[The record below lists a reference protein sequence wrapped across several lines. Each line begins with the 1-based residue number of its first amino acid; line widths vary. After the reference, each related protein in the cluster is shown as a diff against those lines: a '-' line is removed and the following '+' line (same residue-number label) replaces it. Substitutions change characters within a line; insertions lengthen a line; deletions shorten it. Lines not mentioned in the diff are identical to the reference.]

1 MAWKRSRVRIPYAP
15 PFSCYN
21 VDTMQE
27 GFPRDENVDLPW
39 TESDLTSEEDVAID
53 TLTADQ
59 PEKVQQIL
67 AARAEQLS
75 HDS

>member
-1 MAWKRSRVRIPYAP
+1 MSTCR
-15 PFSCYN
+15 
-21 VDTMQE
+21 
-27 GFPRDENVDLPW
+27 G
-39 TESDLTSEEDVAID
+39 ESDLTSEEDVAID

>member
-1 MAWKRSRVRIPYAP
+1 
-15 PFSCYN
+15 
-21 VDTMQE
+21 MQE

-39 TESDLTSEEDVAID
+39 TEEDVAID

>member
-1 MAWKRSRVRIPYAP
+1 
-15 PFSCYN
+15 
-21 VDTMQE
+21 MQE